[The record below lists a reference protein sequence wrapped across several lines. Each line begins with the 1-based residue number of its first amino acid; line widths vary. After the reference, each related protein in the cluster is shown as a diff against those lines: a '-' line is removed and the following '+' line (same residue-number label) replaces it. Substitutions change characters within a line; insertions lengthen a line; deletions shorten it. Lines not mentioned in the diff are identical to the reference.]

1 LGDYAGARPY
11 LERALTIHEHILGLN
26 HPATATSLNNLGA
39 LCYYEDHLEEAAR
52 WMRRALGIREA
63 VLGPEHP
70 DTQDSQR
77 SLAIIEAAIEERAG
91 TWWQRL
97 LGRFVG

>member
-26 HPATATSLNNLGA
+26 HPATATSLNNLA
-39 LCYYEDHLEEAAR
+39 VLCYHEGHLEEAAR

-63 VLGPEHP
+63 VLGPEHLY
-70 DTQDSQR
+70 TQSSQR
-77 SLAIIEAAIEERAG
+77 NLSIIEAALERRAG
-91 TWWQRL
+91 E
-97 LGRFVG
+97 